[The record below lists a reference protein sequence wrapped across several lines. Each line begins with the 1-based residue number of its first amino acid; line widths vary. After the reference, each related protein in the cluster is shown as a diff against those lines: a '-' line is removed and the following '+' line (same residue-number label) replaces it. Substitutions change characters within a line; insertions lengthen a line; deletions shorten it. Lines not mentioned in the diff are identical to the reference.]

1 MAPVRLSCPM
11 FCKQRLC
18 TVMWQLRSLT
28 ALHICVTRSSPEYRL
43 LLFCK
48 YLNVCKLQLKFPGYC
63 CIEATL
69 QQHHGYV
76 MGGYILT
83 AAPAAASSGREAVL
97 WLPCQPEEFLRLLKS
112 SNIVTHILP
121 TLGSASSADSVN
133 SKTTGVTNRISST
146 PMKIH
151 LLTQLSFHHGLTEV
165 VNLVASGLEIWYRM

>member
-1 MAPVRLSCPM
+1 MGWSGSLAPQPLALTPRFVNNEYVTAEITYSTAHVHHEVLGPGLLCAVRLYERHHESPGCG
-11 FCKQRLC
+11 C
-18 TVMWQLRSLT
+18 TG
-28 ALHICVTRSSPEYRL
+28 VTLE
-43 LLFCK
+43 
-48 YLNVCKLQLKFPGYC
+48 
-63 CIEATL
+63 
-69 QQHHGYV
+69 QHHGYV